1 LFHAVVLSGQADVLE
16 RAPLLEA
23 LAQRC
28 GQAGAMN
35 WLSHIVNVSS
45 FKRKKPYL
53 VLMVREGAKRSALHL
68 DDVHAAVFLFE
79 YRIMGAPTGTFS
91 ADDWAGFRTVIAPE
105 AERGAVAALAADA
118 MLERGAHIVLVAY
131 GDAGQAAAKLLP
143 TSRHAM
149 RWAWRTQ
156 PIAMELPLEDTMQA
170 TLAKLGRSTR
180 YNLGYYRRRLAREM
194 PCEFVADARGMLQED
209 ELQAINAGS
218 LNPVSPADFRRQ
230 YESSCQLPGGFLLGL
245 RTLGGKWISLVGG
258 WRQAGSTVHYWQ
270 MNTAGHEKLSIGK
283 AMLSY
288 FLEHEVSLR
297 TKTLI
302 YNGGTPNPIR
312 FSFTPHDVTYLVVQS
327 RSWRSRALNGITRM
341 VNSFRSFV
349 PINSLLAQ
357 TMCSKDLVW
366 HSPKLDGPM
375 LAAQKQ
381 QAAKA
386 ESEATA
392 IRRKIESA

>member
-1 LFHAVVLSGQADVLE
+1 
-16 RAPLLEA
+16 
-23 LAQRC
+23 
-28 GQAGAMN
+28 MN
-35 WLSHIVNVSS
+35 WLSHFVNVSS

-53 VLMVREGAKRSALHL
+53 VLMVREGAERSSLHV

-79 YRIMGAPTGTFS
+79 YRVMGAPTGAFC

-105 AERGAVAALAADA
+105 SERGAIAALAADA
-118 MLERGAHIVLVAY
+118 MLERGAQIVLVAY
-131 GDAGQAAAKLLP
+131 GHAAQTGAKLPP

-156 PIAMELPLEDTMQA
+156 PIAMELPLEDTMQT

-180 YNLGYYRRRLAREM
+180 YNLGYYRRRLAREL
-194 PCEFVADARGMLQED
+194 PCEFVADARGMLQER
-209 ELQAINAGS
+209 EMQAINEGS
-218 LNPVSPADFRRQ
+218 LNPVSARDFRQQ

-258 WRQAGSTVHYWQ
+258 WRQAGTTVHYWQ

-288 FLEHEVSLR
+288 FLEYEVSLR

-312 FSFTPHDVTYLVVQS
+312 FSFTPHEVTYLIVQ
-327 RSWRSRALNGITRM
+327 RKSWRGRALNGVTRM
-341 VNSFRSFV
+341 VNLLRSFV

-357 TMCSKDLVW
+357 TICSEDLVW
-366 HSPKLDGPM
+366 HSPKLDGPVQ
-375 LAAQKQ
+375 AAQKQ
-381 QAAKA
+381 QADKA
-386 ESEATA
+386 ESDATA
-392 IRRKIESA
+392 VRRKIESA